1 MNKQNVLVDRPMAHS
16 ESSASPMD
24 KAWPTP
30 EGTPSRKGARDP
42 EARAD
47 PSFGRRPIS
56 VSNRSAHAK
65 NPRDD
70 RYTDDRPSVGR
81 SLRRALYRFV
91 LAVLV
96 GVSGTLGW
104 QSYGEQMLATYAPT
118 LAWMFSI
125 SPAKVTG
132 AAATASDTT
141 PLAPNLEAV
150 RRSLEQLSAKQD
162 QMAQDIATLQA
173 LEDDIRTKMSFT
185 PAVSAPVMPATSAP
199 QPRPP
204 QAKPQPSAM
213 QSPPALRP
221 ATGTAVR

>member
-1 MNKQNVLVDRPMAHS
+1 MAHAQ
-16 ESSASPMD
+16 SSASPD

-30 EGTPSRKGARDP
+30 EGTPTRKGARDP
-42 EARAD
+42 EARPD
-47 PSFGRRPIS
+47 PSFGRRPIT
-56 VSNRSAHAK
+56 VSNRSAHPK
-65 NPRDD
+65 NSRED
-70 RYTDDRPSVGR
+70 RAAIDRPSVGR

-104 QSYGEQMLATYAPT
+104 QSYGEQMLAAHAPT

-125 SPAKVTG
+125 SPAKVMG

-141 PLAPNLEAV
+141 PLAPNFEAV

-185 PAVSAPVMPATSAP
+185 PALSAPVIPATSTL
-199 QPRPP
+199 QPRPT
-204 QAKPQPSAM
+204 QAKQQPSAM

-221 ATGTAVR
+221 TTGTAVR

>member
-1 MNKQNVLVDRPMAHS
+1 MP
-16 ESSASPMD
+16 P
-24 KAWPTP
+24 
-30 EGTPSRKGARDP
+30 RKGARDP
-42 EARAD
+42 EARPD
-47 PSFGRRPIS
+47 PSFGRRPIT
-56 VSNRSAHAK
+56 VSNRSAPPK
-65 NPRDD
+65 NPRENL
-70 RYTDDRPSVGR
+70 REERAAFDRPSVGR
-81 SLRRALYRFV
+81 SLRRAVYRFV

-104 QSYGEQMLATYAPT
+104 QSYGEQLLAAHAPT

-125 SPAKVTG
+125 SPAKLTG
-132 AAATASDTT
+132 AAATASETT
-141 PLAPNLEAV
+141 PLTPNFEAV

-185 PAVSAPVMPATSAP
+185 PALSTAVIPATSAP

-204 QAKPQPSAM
+204 QAKQQPSAM